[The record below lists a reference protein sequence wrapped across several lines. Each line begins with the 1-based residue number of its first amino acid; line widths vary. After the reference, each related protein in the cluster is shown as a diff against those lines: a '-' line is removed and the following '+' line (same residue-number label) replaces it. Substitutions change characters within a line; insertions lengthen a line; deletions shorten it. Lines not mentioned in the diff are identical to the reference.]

1 MSLLKLIALYFLLLF
16 SIPLCAQ
23 ENKPHLN
30 FEQRKQ
36 ELINTDTQ
44 FSKLSEEKGLNEAFL
59 LYIADDGVLLRQ
71 NSFPVKGKELI
82 KEKFFSDPDS
92 EYTLTWT
99 PMFADIAESGELG
112 YTYGIY
118 EFRTIDPVGNPFIGK
133 GTYVSIWKKDQF
145 GNWKFVLDTGNEG
158 LEPK

>member
-1 MSLLKLIALYFLLLF
+1 MNLLKLNALFFLLLF

-23 ENKPHLN
+23 ENKPYLN
-30 FEQRKQ
+30 IEQQKQ
-36 ELINTDTQ
+36 ELIDTDTQ
-44 FSKLSEEKGLNEAFL
+44 FSKLSEEKGVNEAFL
-59 LYIADDGVLLRQ
+59 FYIADDGVLLRQ
-71 NSFPVKGKELI
+71 NSFPVKGKDLI
-82 KEKFFSDPDS
+82 KEKFFSDSDS

-112 YTYGIY
+112 YTYGTY
-118 EFRTIDPVGNPFIGK
+118 EFRTIDPDGSPFIGK